1 MNDAELQV
9 SLISE
14 LLEFNTK
21 ISILG
26 TLPDHDEIARM
37 KEIAKDIKCYSFDT
51 TADDI
56 SFIKQINDFERQYNT
71 EY

>member
-1 MNDAELQV
+1 MNEAELQA

-14 LLEFNTK
+14 LLEFNKK

-26 TLPDHDEIARM
+26 TLPDHDEITRM
-37 KEIAKDIKCYSFDT
+37 REIAKDIKCHSFDT

-56 SFIKQINDFERQYNT
+56 TFIKQINDFVHQYNM